1 MKLKRKKYLFEK
13 NKKKERKNQFKEI
26 EKNDSINVK

>member
-13 NKKKERKNQFKEI
+13 NKKKKE
-26 EKNDSINVK
+26 KINSKKQKKMIQLMLN

>member
-13 NKKKERKNQFKEI
+13 NKKKKE
-26 EKNDSINVK
+26 KINLKKQKKMIQLMLN